1 MTTFRCL
8 VCEATRSEPVFVG
21 CEDYY
26 LRKPFRADYH
36 RCLGCRLLQ
45 QFPVPGD
52 VSPFYEDYPIH
63 QHKSGIYELA
73 RNLLMSPAYF
83 DARRLP
89 PSARLLDYGCGDG
102 SYLMSPRARGPE
114 RLGFENDAPHAL
126 RLTDELGFRV
136 HSDMASLLAS
146 HEGTIDAVTMHFVLE
161 HLTDPVGAFAEVSRL
176 LKPGGVFYF
185 VVPQPDSLE
194 ARLFGRKWHNL
205 DPPRHILF
213 PDVATVAAL
222 ARRHR
227 FAVERHAAVPIPTGF
242 AASVPVLLMG
252 RFNLPVFM
260 LAMPLGVVFSRLAPQ
275 GSRAFW
281 LVKEGTRGLS

>member
-1 MTTFRCL
+1 VTAPAFRCL
-8 VCEATRSEPVFVG
+8 VCHEARSEPVFLD

-36 RCLGCRLLQ
+36 RCAGCGLLQ
-45 QFPVPGD
+45 QFPVPLD

-63 QHKSGIYELA
+63 QHKSGLYELA

-83 DARRLP
+83 DARRL
-89 PSARLLDYGCGDG
+89 SAGAQLLDYGCGDG
-102 SYLMSPRARGPE
+102 SYLAAERG
-114 RLGFENDAPHAL
+114 RGHQLLGFENDAPRASQ
-126 RLTDELGFRV
+126 LTDDLGLPV
-136 HSDMASLLAS
+136 HSDMSGLLKS
-146 HEGTIDAVTMHFVLE
+146 HGGKLDGVTMHFVLE
-161 HLTDPVGAFAEVSRL
+161 HLTDPVGAFDEVSRL

-205 DPPRHILF
+205 DPPRHISF
-213 PDVATVAAL
+213 PDVDTVAGL

-227 FAVERHAAVPIPTGF
+227 FVVERHAAVPIPTGF
-242 AASVPVLLMG
+242 AASVPVLLTG
-252 RFNLPVFM
+252 RFSLPLFM
-260 LAMPLGVVFSRLAPQ
+260 LSMPLGVAFSRLAPQ

-281 LVKEGTRGLS
+281 LVRS